1 MQYGRLS
8 ILQPLSVLI
17 DLFCLNLAFVGAYF
31 IIYHQIEGCFSP
43 PYLVLF
49 WVFNITW
56 GLTLLVSR
64 PFIEPR
70 VTFNFYKLTYNFS
83 LLLILHACL
92 IAIFWVSIQAYY
104 FSRLHLLFTYII
116 LLFCGI
122 SVRAL
127 GVLLLKQLRTI
138 GYNLR
143 KYIIVGYGELSPSIV
158 KFYHKHPEMGYQFFG
173 YFDEKHN
180 SDENNI
186 KGDFQVL
193 RKFIVEN
200 EIDYIYCCLPYID
213 NKKLQE
219 IIDHSEQHRSQVKLL
234 VDFTG
239 FMKRGVSIE
248 YHDHLPII
256 NLSTKPFSDF
266 RTTIVKRS
274 FDITFSGIA
283 LIIGSPLLIILALI
297 TKLTSKGPIFYKS
310 ERIGLWGE
318 KFHMF
323 KFRSMHVN
331 ADEIADKLLNGDK
344 HSIGEHDPRITNW
357 GRFMRKTRLDE
368 LPQFF
373 NVIKGDMSIVGPR
386 PLPQYDVDM
395 LMDNSPDNFQK
406 ILSIKPGI
414 TSMGQIKFGYA
425 SNTEENV
432 ERMNFDLLYLNKYS
446 LRTDLWL
453 IFQTAKIMIQGKG
466 K

>member
-1 MQYGRLS
+1 MHYGRLS
-8 ILQPLSVLI
+8 ILQPLGVLI

-83 LLLILHACL
+83 LLLVLHACL

-104 FSRLHLLFTYII
+104 FSRIHLLFTYII

-158 KFYHKHPEMGYQFFG
+158 KFYNKHPEMGYQFFG
-173 YFDEKHN
+173 YFDEKYD
-180 SDENNI
+180 SDENDI

-213 NKKLQE
+213 NKILQE
-219 IIDHSEQHRSQVKLL
+219 IIQHSEQHRSQVKLL

-274 FDITFSGIA
+274 FDIVFSLIA
-283 LIIGSPLLIILALI
+283 LILGSPLLIILGLT

-318 KFHMF
+318 KFQMI
-323 KFRSMHVN
+323 KFRSMY
-331 ADEIADKLLNGDK
+331 ADASKLKHIILSTGD
-344 HSIGEHDPRITNW
+344 DDLRITPW
-357 GRFMRKTRLDE
+357 GKFMRKTRLDE
-368 LPQFF
+368 LPQFL
-373 NVIKGDMSIVGPR
+373 NVLIGDMSIVGPR
-386 PLPQYDVDM
+386 PGIPRYNEEVI
-395 LMDNSPDNFQK
+395 K
-406 ILSIKPGI
+406 IAPEFERLFSVKPGV
-414 TSMGQIKFGYA
+414 TSFGQISYGYA
-425 SNTEENV
+425 ETPEEMV
-432 ERMNFDLLYLNKYS
+432 KRMKFDLIYLEKYS
-446 LRTDLWL
+446 LRTDIWL
-453 IFQTAKIMIQGKG
+453 IFQTAKVMLQGKG

>member
-1 MQYGRLS
+1 MQYRRLS
-8 ILQPLSVLI
+8 ILQPLGVLI
-17 DLFCLNLAFVGAYF
+17 DLLCLNLAFVGAYF
-31 IIYHQIEGCFSP
+31 LLYHQIEGCFSP

-56 GLTLLVSR
+56 VLTLLVTH

-70 VTFNFYKLTYNFS
+70 VTFNFYKLTYNF
-83 LLLILHACL
+83 LLLVALHACL

-116 LLFCGI
+116 LFFCGV

-127 GVLLLKQLRTI
+127 GVLLLKQLRAS

-158 KFYHKHPEMGYQFFG
+158 KYYRTHPEMGYQFYG
-173 YFDEKHN
+173 YFDEQYN
-180 SDENNI
+180 SSENDI

-193 RKFIVEN
+193 RQFIVEN
-200 EIDYIYCCLPYID
+200 EIDYVYCCLPYIN

-219 IIDHSEQHRSQVKLL
+219 IIHHSEQHRSQVKLL

-266 RTTIVKRS
+266 RTAIVKRS
-274 FDITFSGIA
+274 FDIAFSGIA
-283 LIIGSPLLIILALI
+283 LILGFPFLIIFALI

-318 KFHMF
+318 KFYML
-323 KFRSMHVN
+323 KFRSMYID
-331 ADEIADKLLNGDK
+331 ADEIADRLLNGDK
-344 HSIGEHDPRITNW
+344 HSIGDKDPRITKW
-357 GRFMRKTRLDE
+357 GKIMRKTRLDE
-368 LPQFF
+368 LPQFL
-373 NVIKGDMSIVGPR
+373 NVFLGDMSIVGPR

-395 LMDNSPDNFQK
+395 LMDNNPENFQK
-406 ILSIKPGI
+406 ILTLKPGI

-425 SNTEENV
+425 SNKEENV
-432 ERMNFDLLYLNKYS
+432 QRMNFDLLYVDKYS
-446 LRTDLWL
+446 LRTDIWL
-453 IFQTAKIMIQGKG
+453 IFQTVKIMIQGKG
-466 K
+466 R

>member
-1 MQYGRLS
+1 MQYRRLS
-8 ILQPLSVLI
+8 ILQPLGVLI
-17 DLFCLNLAFVGAYF
+17 DLLCLNLAFVGAYF
-31 IIYHQIEGCFSP
+31 LRYHQIEGCFSP

-56 GLTLLVSR
+56 VLTLLVSR

-70 VTFNFYKLTYNFS
+70 VTFNFYKLTYNF
-83 LLLILHACL
+83 LLLLALHACL
-92 IAIFWVSIQAYY
+92 IAIFWISIQAYY

-116 LLFCGI
+116 LFFSGV

-127 GVLLLKQLRTI
+127 GVLLLKQLRAS

-158 KFYHKHPEMGYQFFG
+158 KYYRTHPEMGYQFYG
-173 YFDEKHN
+173 YFDEQHN
-180 SDENNI
+180 SAENDI
-186 KGDFQVL
+186 KGDFQLL
-193 RKFIVEN
+193 RQFIVEN
-200 EIDYIYCCLPYID
+200 EIDYVYCCLPYID

-219 IIDHSEQHRSQVKLL
+219 IIHHSEQHRSQVKLL

-266 RTTIVKRS
+266 RTAIVKRS
-274 FDITFSGIA
+274 FDIAFSGIA
-283 LIIGSPLLIILALI
+283 LILGSPFLIIFALI

-323 KFRSMHVN
+323 KFRSMY
-331 ADEIADKLLNGDK
+331 ADASKLK
-344 HSIGEHDPRITNW
+344 HIILSTGEDDPRITPW
-357 GRFMRKTRLDE
+357 GKFMRKTRLDE

-373 NVIKGDMSIVGPR
+373 NVLIGDMSIVGPR
-386 PLPQYDVDM
+386 PGIPRYNEEVI
-395 LMDNSPDNFQK
+395 K
-406 ILSIKPGI
+406 IAPEFERLLTVKPGV
-414 TSMGQIKFGYA
+414 TSLGQVSYGYA
-425 SNTEENV
+425 ETPEEMV
-432 ERMNFDLLYLNKYS
+432 KRMQFDLLYLDKYS
-446 LRTDLWL
+446 LRTDIWL
-453 IFQTAKIMIQGKG
+453 IFQTAKVMIQGKG

>member
-83 LLLILHACL
+83 LLLVLHACL

-158 KFYHKHPEMGYQFFG
+158 KFYNKHPEMGYQFFG

-193 RKFIVEN
+193 TKFIVEN

-274 FDITFSGIA
+274 FDIAFSGIA

-323 KFRSMHVN
+323 KFRSMY
-331 ADEIADKLLNGDK
+331 ADASKLKHIILSTGD
-344 HSIGEHDPRITNW
+344 DDLRITPW
-357 GRFMRKTRLDE
+357 GKFMRKTRLDE
-368 LPQFF
+368 LPQFL
-373 NVIKGDMSIVGPR
+373 NVLIGDMSIVGPR
-386 PLPQYDVDM
+386 PGIPRYNEEVI
-395 LMDNSPDNFQK
+395 K
-406 ILSIKPGI
+406 IAPEFERLFSVKPGV
-414 TSMGQIKFGYA
+414 TSFGQISYGYA
-425 SNTEENV
+425 ETPEEMV
-432 ERMNFDLLYLNKYS
+432 KRMKFDLIYLEKYS
-446 LRTDLWL
+446 LRTDIWL
-453 IFQTAKIMIQGKG
+453 IFQTAKVMLQGKG

>member
-1 MQYGRLS
+1 
-8 ILQPLSVLI
+8 
-17 DLFCLNLAFVGAYF
+17 
-31 IIYHQIEGCFSP
+31 
-43 PYLVLF
+43 
-49 WVFNITW
+49 
-56 GLTLLVSR
+56 
-64 PFIEPR
+64 
-70 VTFNFYKLTYNFS
+70 
-83 LLLILHACL
+83 
-92 IAIFWVSIQAYY
+92 
-104 FSRLHLLFTYII
+104 
-116 LLFCGI
+116 
-122 SVRAL
+122 
-127 GVLLLKQLRTI
+127 
-138 GYNLR
+138 
-143 KYIIVGYGELSPSIV
+143 
-158 KFYHKHPEMGYQFFG
+158 
-173 YFDEKHN
+173 
-180 SDENNI
+180 
-186 KGDFQVL
+186 
-193 RKFIVEN
+193 
-200 EIDYIYCCLPYID
+200 
-213 NKKLQE
+213 
-219 IIDHSEQHRSQVKLL
+219 
-234 VDFTG
+234 
-239 FMKRGVSIE
+239 
-248 YHDHLPII
+248 
-256 NLSTKPFSDF
+256 
-266 RTTIVKRS
+266 VKRS

>member
-83 LLLILHACL
+83 LLLVLHACL

-158 KFYHKHPEMGYQFFG
+158 KFYNKHPEMGYQFFG

-180 SDENNI
+180 SDEINI

-234 VDFTG
+234 FDFTG

-274 FDITFSGIA
+274 FDIAFSGIA

-323 KFRSMHVN
+323 KFRSMY
-331 ADEIADKLLNGDK
+331 ADASKLKHIILSTGD
-344 HSIGEHDPRITNW
+344 DDLRITPW
-357 GRFMRKTRLDE
+357 GKFMRKTRLDE
-368 LPQFF
+368 LPQFL
-373 NVIKGDMSIVGPR
+373 NVLMGDMSIVGPR
-386 PLPQYDVDM
+386 PGIPRYNEEVI
-395 LMDNSPDNFQK
+395 K
-406 ILSIKPGI
+406 IAPEFERLLSVKPGV
-414 TSMGQIKFGYA
+414 TSFGQVSYGYA
-425 SNTEENV
+425 ETPEEMV
-432 ERMNFDLLYLNKYS
+432 KRMQIDLLYLEKYS

-453 IFQTAKIMIQGKG
+453 IFQTAKVMIQGKG
-466 K
+466 R

>member
-8 ILQPLSVLI
+8 ILQPLGILI

-56 GLTLLVSR
+56 ALTLLALR
-64 PFIEPR
+64 PSIEPR
-70 VTFNFYKLTYNFS
+70 MTFNFYKLTYNF
-83 LLLILHACL
+83 LILLILHACL

-104 FSRLHLLFTYII
+104 FSRLHLLLTYII

-122 SVRAL
+122 SIRAL
-127 GVLLLKQLRTI
+127 GVLILKQLRTI

-180 SDENNI
+180 TEENEI

-219 IIDHSEQHRSQVKLL
+219 IIDHSEKHRSQVKLL
-234 VDFTG
+234 LDFT
-239 FMKRGVSIE
+239 
-248 YHDHLPII
+248 
-256 NLSTKPFSDF
+256 
-266 RTTIVKRS
+266 
-274 FDITFSGIA
+274 
-283 LIIGSPLLIILALI
+283 
-297 TKLTSKGPIFYKS
+297 
-310 ERIGLWGE
+310 
-318 KFHMF
+318 
-323 KFRSMHVN
+323 
-331 ADEIADKLLNGDK
+331 
-344 HSIGEHDPRITNW
+344 
-357 GRFMRKTRLDE
+357 
-368 LPQFF
+368 
-373 NVIKGDMSIVGPR
+373 
-386 PLPQYDVDM
+386 
-395 LMDNSPDNFQK
+395 
-406 ILSIKPGI
+406 
-414 TSMGQIKFGYA
+414 
-425 SNTEENV
+425 
-432 ERMNFDLLYLNKYS
+432 
-446 LRTDLWL
+446 
-453 IFQTAKIMIQGKG
+453 
-466 K
+466 